1 MSQLFASGGQS
12 IGSFSFKISPTNEHP
27 GLTSFRMDW
36 LDLLACNL
44 DACKCLRNTGLHVI
58 LQIRRVDMSLSKLR
72 ETVKDREAWHAAVH
86 GVAESWT
93 RLSAWTTTTGGC
105 GPRRHTQ
112 KINGRIRTF
121 WLLRSGW
128 SGLILIFGDLSF
140 PFKCI
145 HFVSGVQK
153 IQGLRFAD
161 KEMSKGQWLFP
172 STLFNTRIRVLGEG
186 KPNDS
191 DLVVQWQCVWLEIKI
206 SALQS
211 WLCNQV
217 TPLRHTLCQLVL
229 TLEIFTGASFI
240 FQSLG

>member
-36 LDLLACNL
+36 LDLLAGNL

-72 ETVKDREAWHAAVH
+72 ETVKDREACHAAVH